1 MQDFYLFS
9 KYLNIHGEVSLY
21 FFRQSLSNENVSIKK
36 THNIKPSP
44 SNTFHII
51 KSSLEHLGIDKGI
64 LGSSHNYFSLFPIK
78 IKKIECT
85 STVNYML

>member
-1 MQDFYLFS
+1 MEDFYLFS

-44 SNTFHII
+44 STVILSTSLSQVWNT
-51 KSSLEHLGIDKGI
+51 
-64 LGSSHNYFSLFPIK
+64 
-78 IKKIECT
+78 
-85 STVNYML
+85 